1 VMPAHAL
8 QFHVM
13 QWAQQRGMT
22 YYDLVAIPNAETMST
37 HDSMWNLYVFKSGFG
52 GRPVEWVGCFDKV
65 LDPRGHA
72 WEACEPAY
80 YRLYR
85 WRVRDILY

>member
-1 VMPAHAL
+1 
-8 QFHVM
+8 
-13 QWAQQRGMT
+13 MT

-37 HDSMWNLYVFKSGFG
+37 HDSLWNLYVFKSGFG
-52 GRPVEWVGCFDKV
+52 GRPVEWVGCLDKV

-72 WEACEPAY
+72 WEAFEPAY